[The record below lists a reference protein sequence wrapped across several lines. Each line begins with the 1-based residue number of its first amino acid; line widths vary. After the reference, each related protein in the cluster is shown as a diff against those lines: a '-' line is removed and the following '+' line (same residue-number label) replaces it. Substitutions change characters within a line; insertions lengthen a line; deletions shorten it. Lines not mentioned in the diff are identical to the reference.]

1 MSVTVTEITYTS
13 AFFTWIVPVGSPIC
27 SPVKATI
34 AKSTLT
40 VLKAKADTKLS
51 RCKILG
57 IGQFYAESQTHLNMI
72 VDDHNTFIPN
82 RWPIRDPMPRG
93 VCLVPVAQSA

>member
-1 MSVTVTEITYTS
+1 MSVTVTNITYTS

-27 SPVKATI
+27 SPVKATT

-57 IGQFYAESQTHLNMI
+57 TGQFYAESQTHLNMI
-72 VDDHNTFIPN
+72 VDEHNTFHP
-82 RWPIRDPMPRG
+82 
-93 VCLVPVAQSA
+93 QSMAHP